1 MRIDIVHPKIF
12 SRFFYNTTKTRLK
25 SNIKGISTD
34 TREIFE
40 DDLFIAIK
48 GNDFDGN
55 NFIRKASELG
65 ASAALVSTISNQ
77 TKIQQIKVK
86 NPVDTL
92 IRIATLWRQQ
102 FKIPVIAITGSN
114 GKTSTKE
121 LLYHLLSDS
130 YKVHA
135 TNKNFNTS
143 LGLSLTLLELN
154 EFHEISILELG
165 SSKPGEIKALC
176 EISDPTHGLITNIAP
191 AHYINF
197 GSIQNIVNEKI
208 ELFNYLK
215 DGTCFLNVSD
225 KELSKVHIKGKKV
238 TFGIDVNCDFK
249 GITSLNNDGT
259 FNLTIAKSITLK
271 RLRNSSF
278 IKNIISTS
286 AVALTIGLK
295 ESMIKSKVDSF
306 QTPKGRCQI
315 SKINGITIIDD
326 TYNANLNSSI
336 AALDYLNTFSDGG
349 RRLFVFGDMLELG
362 KKSIKQHEL
371 IGEKCLNLNLDY
383 LFTIGKHSSHTF
395 KSFNSI
401 NKKHFLNPNDLIFS
415 LKRFIRKNDKILFKG
430 SRGMRMENIINGV
443 FPS

>member
-1 MRIDIVHPKIF
+1 MRIDIKHPEIF
-12 SRFFYNTTKTRLK
+12 SRFFYNLTGTKLK
-25 SNIKGISTD
+25 SNIEGISTD
-34 TREIFE
+34 TREIFKG
-40 DDLFIAIK
+40 DLFVAIK

-55 NFIRKASELG
+55 NFIGKASELG
-65 ASAALVSTISNQ
+65 ASAALVSKISKRI
-77 TKIQQIKVK
+77 KIEQIKVK
-86 NPVDTL
+86 NPVDIL
-92 IRIATLWRQQ
+92 IEIATMWRQK

-121 LLYHLLSDS
+121 LLYHLLSGS

-154 EFHEISILELG
+154 ELHEISILELG

-176 EISDPTHGLITNIAP
+176 KISDPTHGLITNIAP
-191 AHYINF
+191 AHYMNF
-197 GSIQNIVNEKI
+197 GSIKNIVNEKI
-208 ELFNYLK
+208 ELFNYLR

-225 KELSKVHIKGKKV
+225 KELSKVHLKGKNI
-238 TFGIDVNCDFK
+238 TYGINVNCDFQ
-249 GITSLNNDGT
+249 GITSLNNDGS
-259 FNLTIAKSITLK
+259 FNLTIAGNITLK

-295 ESMIKSKVDSF
+295 KSMIKSRIDSF
-306 QTPKGRCQI
+306 QTPKGRCRI
-315 SKINGITIIDD
+315 SKINGITVIDD
-326 TYNANLNSSI
+326 TYNANLNSSL
-336 AALDYLNTFSDGG
+336 AALDYLNTLSDEG

-362 KKSIKQHEL
+362 NKSIEQHEL

-383 LFTIGKHSSHTF
+383 LFTIGEHSSHTF
-395 KSFNSI
+395 KSFQSI
-401 NKKHFLNPNDLIFS
+401 NKKHFLQPSDLIIS
-415 LKRFIRKNDKILFKG
+415 LKKFIREKDKILFKG

-443 FPS
+443 FLS